1 MFRVKPE
8 SRGSKKSQTRNHQTK
23 KPGTNQPETANPQ
36 TRKPNNQA
44 TIVNKILFITSEF
57 PPQPGGIGVHAH
69 QLARHLSNR
78 FEVEILADQRS
89 NQGEDERKFDKSHA
103 FKITRVF
110 RLKFIFFTYLQRIS
124 LALQKSKT
132 SDLILVSG
140 KFSLWL
146 GGLLSLF
153 SSKPIIAIIH
163 GSEVQLSN
171 TLARKMTNWS
181 LSRLNEVIAV
191 SNFTLSLI
199 KDVKLKSTCV
209 IPNGIYLEDFKTKN
223 QSLKTTKNSHQLQLI
238 TVGNLTQRKGQHNVI
253 NALPKLIKKHPNLKY
268 HCVGIPTDE
277 DRIKELISRLNIK
290 GNVIVH
296 GRLMEEEKNKLIRQS
311 AIFMMLS
318 EHTSKGDVEGFGI
331 AILEANALGLPA
343 IGSENCGIEDA
354 IKDGYSGKLV
364 NQHQPQEIEQAIEEI
379 VNNYGSYSSQA
390 KLHAQQFDW
399 SKIGAKYIEVLQR
412 Y

>member
-89 NQGEDERKFDKSHA
+89 NQGEEERKFDKSHA

-153 SSKPIIAIIH
+153 S
-163 GSEVQLSN
+163 
-171 TLARKMTNWS
+171 
-181 LSRLNEVIAV
+181 
-191 SNFTLSLI
+191 
-199 KDVKLKSTCV
+199 
-209 IPNGIYLEDFKTKN
+209 
-223 QSLKTTKNSHQLQLI
+223 
-238 TVGNLTQRKGQHNVI
+238 
-253 NALPKLIKKHPNLKY
+253 
-268 HCVGIPTDE
+268 
-277 DRIKELISRLNIK
+277 
-290 GNVIVH
+290 
-296 GRLMEEEKNKLIRQS
+296 
-311 AIFMMLS
+311 
-318 EHTSKGDVEGFGI
+318 
-331 AILEANALGLPA
+331 
-343 IGSENCGIEDA
+343 
-354 IKDGYSGKLV
+354 
-364 NQHQPQEIEQAIEEI
+364 
-379 VNNYGSYSSQA
+379 
-390 KLHAQQFDW
+390 
-399 SKIGAKYIEVLQR
+399 
-412 Y
+412 